1 MKKWH
6 IITAISVVLA
16 VVIIAIGSLIYRYFI
31 LPGFIQPVV
40 EDISDYLKDE
50 AVITALYDEAVE
62 LHDEGVMDD
71 LTYTAF
77 LRSYSE
83 HFRND
88 REYAERI
95 LAEKK
100 QNTNPVN
107 EETALKT
114 KYASN
119 KVGIE
124 IIKVNDGEGSGN
136 ADVNY
141 SDKRNSDRVKAEDY
155 VKAEQIIKEEEEST
169 EEPAQT
175 PDIVL
180 SAYEKLKDRMTA
192 SDFAA
197 FTKIMA
203 KLDVNTLKGYITDK
217 EGLKGYLHS
226 KLSDEEYKSIVNL
239 GYKYV
244 HVFFEEKE

>member
-6 IITAISVVLA
+6 IITAISVVL
-16 VVIIAIGSLIYRYFI
+16 VLIVLVIGSMLYKFFVLPRFI
-31 LPGFIQPVV
+31 EPVV

-50 AVITALYDEAVE
+50 NVITALYNEAVE

-71 LTYTAF
+71 MTYTAF

-83 HFRND
+83 YFRND

-100 QNTNPVN
+100 QNSNPIN
-107 EETALKT
+107 EETAIKT

-124 IIKVNDGEGSGN
+124 IIKVNDGDGSGN
-136 ADVNY
+136 ADINY
-141 SDKRNSDRVKAEDY
+141 SDKRNSDRIKAEDY
-155 VKAEQIIKEEEEST
+155 VKAEQIIKEEEST
-169 EEPAQT
+169 EEPTQT
-175 PDIVL
+175 PDIVM

-192 SDFAA
+192 VDFAE